1 MELENILY
9 SKSDGVVT
17 IALNRPKAFNSVDPG
32 LGSDLVRA
40 LETVNDDPEARAV
53 IITGTG
59 KFFCTGGDI
68 TYFKTFF
75 DTDPSEPFRQ
85 IIKNVNMAVMLI
97 RRMPKPV
104 IAMVNGVTGG
114 GGFSIAAACDFR
126 ICGNSTKF
134 RSAYASINMPGDGGW
149 SIFVPLLIGFGRTM
163 ELMML
168 DPVLDAQQALQWGL
182 VTKMVNDEDLEK
194 EARAMAARLASGPT
208 KAFAIA
214 KENMNRS
221 MLAILESQLELERS
235 GMIAAS
241 RYADYTEGVH
251 AFFEKRKP
259 HFQGK

>member
-1 MELENILY
+1 MELENVLY

-17 IALNRPKAFNSVDPG
+17 ITLNRPKAFNSLDAG
-32 LGSDLVRA
+32 LGSDFVRA
-40 LETVNDDPEARAV
+40 LEAAHDDPEARAV
-53 IITGTG
+53 IITGAG

-68 TYFKTFF
+68 SYFKTFF

-85 IIKNVNMAVMLI
+85 IIKNLNIAMMLI

-104 IAMVNGVTGG
+104 IAMVNGAAGG
-114 GGFSIAAACDFR
+114 AGFTLAAACDLR

-134 RSAYASINMPGDGGW
+134 RYAYTSINMPGDGGW
-149 SIFVPLLIGFGRTM
+149 SLFVPLLIGFGRTM
-163 ELMML
+163 ELIML

-182 VTKMVNDEDLEK
+182 VTKVVDDADLEK
-194 EARAMAARLASGPT
+194 ESRAMAARLASGAT
-208 KAFAIA
+208 RAFAIA

-241 RYADYTEGVH
+241 RYADYIEGVK

-259 HFQGK
+259 NFQGK